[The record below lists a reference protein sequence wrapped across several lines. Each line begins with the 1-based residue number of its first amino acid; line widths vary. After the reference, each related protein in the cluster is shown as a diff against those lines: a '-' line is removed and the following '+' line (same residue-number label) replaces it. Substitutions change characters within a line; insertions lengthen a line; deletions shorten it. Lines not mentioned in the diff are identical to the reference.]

1 MTYLSINIGY
11 AMITIRPDQM
21 VLFSKH
27 ARKRFEDQMVAHM
40 QVRSKQGNS
49 LPESQ
54 LRERVIALIASAESH
69 QIDYEDDVQHYIELF
84 FDRSSDI
91 FQDPEVKAI
100 LKASDIS
107 PSTKIAFLNDT
118 LSSNGSPDV

>member
-1 MTYLSINIGY
+1 MSLLINIGY

-40 QVRSKQGNS
+40 QIRSKQGNS
-49 LPESQ
+49 LPEAQ
-54 LRERVIALIASAESH
+54 LRKRVIALIASAENH

-84 FDRSSDI
+84 FDRSPDI
-91 FQDPEVKAI
+91 FQDPEVEAI

-118 LSSNGSPDV
+118 LSSKGSPDV